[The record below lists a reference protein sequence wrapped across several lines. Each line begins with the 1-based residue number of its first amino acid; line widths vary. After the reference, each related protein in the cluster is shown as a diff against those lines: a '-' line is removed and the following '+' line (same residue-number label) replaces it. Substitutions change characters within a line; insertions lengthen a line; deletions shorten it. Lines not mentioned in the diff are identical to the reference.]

1 MLNTIRKNVRNPYIQ
16 AALGA
21 IILVFIFFFG
31 WGMRSQQPTYVAKV
45 NGDTIDLR
53 TYQETYNRL
62 VEFYKQVFGDR
73 WDPEKI
79 KELGLGRRALD
90 QLIDEV
96 LLLQEADRRGIK
108 VTDEEVAAAIQAVE
122 AFRQDGVFSK
132 ERYLRILEANRL
144 TPLEYESAKRRELLL
159 QKVENAIRSEVRVT
173 EEEIESEYR
182 ERNTKGEIAFV
193 AFRPPAFEAD
203 VKISEEALAEF
214 YEAEKERYREPER
227 RSARYILFAPE
238 AFFDEVE
245 VSDEEIAQEYNWR
258 MGEFAVP
265 EAVRARHIL
274 LRLPPDAD
282 EARER
287 EVRKKIEE
295 IRKKI
300 LDGADFAKMARKYSE
315 DPGSRDKGGDLG
327 YFERGKMVPA
337 FESVAFSL
345 EPGTVSEPVRT
356 RFGYHL
362 ILVEDHRQAHQKT
375 LDEVRDQIEQDIRRR
390 KALELAYTA
399 ADNTLMDLE
408 DGQTTWEALAQTY
421 EVKTT
426 KPITRDET
434 VPGVAKP
441 EAFREILFSMAP
453 DKPGELLETSKGTY
467 LIAVAEVQPSAIP
480 PLDKIRDRV
489 EADYRKA
496 QARRLAQEAAR
507 EFLEAAREKGWDAA
521 VKARGLKAETTG
533 PFPQKGGAVPRI
545 GWAPELKKAVFQLQP
560 GEVAAEPFEV
570 NGVYYA
576 VRLISRTEPDMDGLK
591 AERDRI
597 LADLLPRKQAEHF
610 QEYLKKL
617 RKEAEIEINEDL
629 LI

>member
-31 WGMRSQQPTYVAKV
+31 WGMRSQRPAYVAKV

-62 VEFYKQVFGDR
+62 VEFYKRVFGDR
-73 WDPEKI
+73 WEPEKI
-79 KELGLGRRALD
+79 RELGLGRRALD

-96 LLLQEADRRGIK
+96 LLLQEADRRDIE
-108 VTDEEVAAAIQAVE
+108 VSDDEVAAAIQSVE
-122 AFRQDGVFSK
+122 AFQDGGAFSK

-159 QKVENAIRSEVRVT
+159 QKVEQAIRSEVRVT
-173 EEEIESEYR
+173 EEEIASEYR
-182 ERNTKGEIAFV
+182 QRNTRGELAFV
-193 AFRPPAFEAD
+193 AFRPAAFEAD
-203 VKISEEALAEF
+203 VTIDEKALAEF

-245 VSDEEIAQEYNWR
+245 VTDEEIAQEYNWR

-282 EARER
+282 EATEQ
-287 EVRKKIEE
+287 EVREKIET

-300 LDGADFAKMARKYSE
+300 LEGADFAKMARKYSE

-337 FESVAFSL
+337 FEEAAFSL
-345 EPGTVSEPVRT
+345 EPGTVSEPVKT

-375 LDEVRDQIEQDIRRR
+375 LDEVRDRIERDIRRR

-408 DGQTTWEALAQTY
+408 DGQTTWEALAEEY
-421 EVKTT
+421 EVRTT
-426 KPITRDET
+426 DPITREET

-441 EAFREILFSMAP
+441 ESFREILFSLAP

-467 LIAVAEVQPSAIP
+467 LIAVAEVRPSEIP
-480 PLDKIRDRV
+480 PLEKVRARV

-496 QARRLAQEAAR
+496 QARRLAEEEARKFLETAR
-507 EFLEAAREKGWDAA
+507 ERGWDEA
-521 VKARGLKAETTG
+521 VKAAGLKAETTG
-533 PFPQKGGAVPRI
+533 AFAQKGGAVPRI
-545 GWAPELKKAVFQLQP
+545 GWAPDLKEAVFQLDP

-576 VRLISRTEPDMDGLK
+576 VRLLSRTEPDMEGLQ

-597 LADLLPRKQAEHF
+597 LADILPRKQTEHF
-610 QEYLKKL
+610 QEYLEKL
-617 RKEAEIEINEDL
+617 RKEAEIEINEEL